1 MAFQKKTD
9 DSGYRELKKQLSE
22 GRIGR
27 LYIFHGEE
35 TYLRD
40 HYLGKMKQA
49 LLTGGLD
56 DFNYHLLSAR
66 EFSLQR
72 LRELVDAMPMM
83 SERTMVVVSD
93 YDIDRGD
100 REALAELLSDLPEYV
115 CLVFVYD
122 VIEYKPDGRSKLA
135 KVVKEQ
141 GRVVNFV
148 RQEQGDLTDWIAR
161 RFRAQGKEISTNE
174 ARYLIFLCGDL
185 MTGLI
190 SEIGKIAA
198 YAQGAR
204 ITREDIDAVASP
216 QLDAVVFQLTDAIA
230 EGNFDK
236 AFLVL
241 GDLLHMQEHPI
252 MILSVLGRQLRQ
264 LYTARLAIENGKSSK
279 WLMELW
285 GMRSPYP
292 AEKLTRS
299 ARRFSLPWCRSA
311 VIRCEEVDLALKST
325 GADGQE
331 ALTELLLELAGD
343 PAAAPRVRA

>member
-9 DSGYRELKKQLSE
+9 DSAYRELKRELAD
-22 GRIGR
+22 GRIGS

-56 DFNYHLLSAR
+56 DFNYHSIPAR
-66 EFSLQR
+66 EFTIQR
-72 LRELVDAMPMM
+72 LQEAVDAMPMM
-83 SERTMVVVSD
+83 SERTMIVVSD

-100 REALAELLSDLPEYV
+100 REALTELLSDLPEYV
-115 CLVFVYD
+115 CVVFVYD
-122 VIEYKPDGRSKLA
+122 IIEYKPDGRSKLA
-135 KVVKEQ
+135 KLVKEK
-141 GRVVNFV
+141 GKVVNFA

-161 RFRAQGKEISTNE
+161 RFRAQGKDISTDD

-198 YAQGAR
+198 YAKGPR
-204 ITREDIDAVASP
+204 VTREDIDAVAAP

-230 EGNFDK
+230 AGNFDK
-236 AFLVL
+236 AFSVL
-241 GDLLHMQEHPI
+241 TDLLHMQEHPI
-252 MILSVLGRQLRQ
+252 MLLSVLGRQLRQ
-264 LYTARLAIENGKSSK
+264 LYTARLAIENGKGSR

-285 GMRSPYP
+285 GMRSAYP
-292 AEKLTRS
+292 AEKLTQS
-299 ARRFSLPWCRSA
+299 ARKFSLDWCRKA
-311 VIRCEEVDLALKST
+311 VLRCQEADLALKST

-331 ALTELLLELAGD
+331 VLTELLLELA
-343 PAAAPRVRA
+343 APKAS